1 MRQSALRWSS
11 ERLKAVFVDIPLL
24 LSNAVVLAG
33 VWSGLQNV
41 VGNGVRSGGDKMKNV
56 EFLGMGTLVS
66 ETAGTA
72 EVVQLSVRQI
82 LPNRYQPRLE
92 FDDAKLDELAQTI
105 RTHGVIQPIV
115 VRKVGDAY
123 ELVAGERRWRAAQ
136 RVGMDYIPAIVRAL
150 SEAQAA
156 SVALIE
162 NLQREGLTAIEEAVA
177 YQQLIE
183 LHHLTQE
190 SLAQRLGKGQS
201 TIANKLRLLHL
212 HEAVQSAIRRRTITE
227 RHARALLPLPT
238 AVQERVLQ
246 EVHSKD
252 WNVRQTEERVAALLA
267 QPAVASSGRV
277 GRAVLSR
284 DARLAV
290 NTIKQSLF
298 LIEKSGFQVSSQM
311 VESTD
316 YIEFT
321 IRVPRRKAP

>member
-1 MRQSALRWSS
+1 
-11 ERLKAVFVDIPLL
+11 
-24 LSNAVVLAG
+24 
-33 VWSGLQNV
+33 
-41 VGNGVRSGGDKMKNV
+41 
-56 EFLGMGTLVS
+56 MGTFVP
-66 ETAGTA
+66 EVAGTA

-115 VRKVGDAY
+115 VRRVGDAY

-136 RVGMDYIPAIVRAL
+136 RVGLDYIPAIVRTL

-201 TIANKLRLLHL
+201 TVANKLRLLHL
-212 HEAVQSAIRRRTITE
+212 HEEVQSAIRRRTITE

-238 AVQERVLQ
+238 ALQERVLQ
-246 EVHSKD
+246 EIVSKD
-252 WNVRQTEERVAALLA
+252 WNVRQTEERVANLLV
-267 QPAVASSGRV
+267 QPAVASSRRV
-277 GRAVLSR
+277 GRGVISR

-290 NTIKQSLF
+290 NTIKQSLL
-298 LIEKSGFQVSSQM
+298 LIQKSGFQVSSQV
-311 VESTD
+311 VESSD
-316 YIEFT
+316 CVEFI
-321 IRVPRRKAP
+321 IRIPKQRAP